1 MHRYVY
7 VGKAFLKLL
16 DDIFEI
22 FLEQCP
28 RYDVVRAYP
37 VTRSDIHIITWS
49 RDLNIRSQGLT
60 IRSRDFWA
68 KTSRSDIHPLGNPV
82 SGSDILESA
91 QSTADIPSW

>member
-7 VGKAFLKLL
+7 VGEAFLKLL

-28 RYDVVRAYP
+28 RYDVMRAYP
-37 VTRSDIHIITWS
+37 VTRSDIHNITWS
-49 RDLNIRSQGLT
+49 RDLN

-91 QSTADIPSW
+91 QSTADIPS